1 MFKRIRNKIRSSA
14 RGKTFLAYLQYYYTS
29 QKEPSIEFI
38 NAIALKL
45 MEVDPPWQY
54 LMSIDQQVRI
64 DPSWGSYYRNNN
76 VQKRGAILC
85 FRERW
90 HFSILHTGRVIYD
103 SYNNQDL
110 DLSGA
115 AEFTNILKKVL
126 LQKASKKYV

>member
-1 MFKRIRNKIRSSA
+1 MSKRIRNKIRSSA
-14 RGKTFLAYLQYYYTS
+14 RRKTLLDYLEYYYTS

-38 NAIALKL
+38 NAIASKL
-45 MEVDPPWQY
+45 TEVDPPWEN
-54 LMSIDQQVRI
+54 LMSLDQQARI
-64 DPSWGSYYRNNN
+64 DPSWNGYYRNSNI
-76 VQKRGAILC
+76 QKRGAVLC

-90 HFSILHTGRVIYD
+90 HFSILHTRRVIYD
-103 SYNNQDL
+103 SYTDQDL